1 MISAIGIAGSPR
13 KNGNSTT
20 LLKSMLKG
28 AEANGART
36 EIIYLNDFVYK
47 GCQGCQ
53 ICSPNGRCILKDPLT
68 PVLSAL
74 KMADIWVLAS
84 PIYYDGFSGQ
94 IKLFFDRCRHLTI
107 KDGKREPQL
116 KGKRRAAL
124 IVTYEDN
131 PNEFYLKVARAQAGY
146 LPWMGDF
153 GEIAIVSESNLWEA
167 GAASGRPDLLEK
179 TEKIGRQMVE
189 ELAHA

>member
-13 KNGNSTT
+13 RNGNSTT
-20 LLKSMLKG
+20 LLKSVLKG

-36 EIIYLNDFVYK
+36 DIIYLNDFVYK

-53 ICSPNGRCILKDPLT
+53 TCSPNGRCILKDPLT

-116 KGKRRAAL
+116 KGKRRATL
-124 IVTYEDN
+124 IVTYEDK

-153 GEIAIVSESNLWEA
+153 GEIAIFSEGNLWEA

-179 TEKIGRQMVE
+179 TETIGRQMVE
-189 ELAHA
+189 ELEHV

>member
-20 LLKSMLKG
+20 LLKSVLKG

-36 EIIYLNDFVYK
+36 DIIYLNDFLYK
-47 GCQGCQ
+47 GCQGCK
-53 ICSPNGRCILKDPLT
+53 ICSPNGRCIVKDPLT

-84 PIYYDGFSGQ
+84 PIYYDGLSGQ

-116 KGKRRAAL
+116 KGKRRASL

-131 PNEFYLKVARAQAGY
+131 PSEFYLKVARAQAGY
-146 LPWMGDF
+146 IPWMGDF
-153 GEIAIVSESNLWEA
+153 GEIAIVSESNLSEA
-167 GAASGRPDLLEK
+167 EAASNRPDLLEK
-179 TEKIGRQMVE
+179 TETIGRQMVT
-189 ELAHA
+189 ELEHA

>member
-13 KNGNSTT
+13 RNGNSTT
-20 LLKSMLKG
+20 LLKSVLTG

-36 EIIYLNDFVYK
+36 DIIYLNDFVYK

-53 ICSPNGRCILKDPLT
+53 TCSPNGRCILKDPLT

-116 KGKRRAAL
+116 IGKRRAAL

-153 GEIAIVSESNLWEA
+153 GEIAIMSESNLWET

-189 ELAHA
+189 ELEKQ